1 MLLLRAAA
9 LLAAPA
15 AEPAGPLSTST
26 SDAAAFLATLLGP
39 ETTPAAFA
47 GPEGEWER
55 RPRHFARHAA
65 SPRANAGLLEPGGVE
80 ALVGR
85 SVSAVCVAPPRPLV
99 LLLLRCPTQAHAI
112 TLLLQGMGWWAARC
126 RRGKTSPW

>member
-9 LLAAPA
+9 LLAALA
-15 AEPAGPLSTST
+15 AEPAGPLSLSA
-26 SDAAAFLATLLGP
+26 SDAAAFLEQLLGP
-39 ETTPAAFA
+39 ETTPADFA

-65 SPRANAGLLEPGGVE
+65 SPGANAGLLEPGGVE

-85 SVSAVCVAPPRPLV
+85 SVSAVCVAPPHLARSLYMYP
-99 LLLLRCPTQAHAI
+99 RAHAI
-112 TLLLQGMGWWAARC
+112 GLLPGTGWAGPC
-126 RRGKTSPW
+126 RRDKTSPW